1 MLYLKNIVKDYK
13 AGNISVRAL
22 NNITIE
28 FRRQEFV
35 SVLGPS
41 GCGKTTLLNIIGG
54 LDKCTSGDFL
64 IENQDTKTYK
74 DSEWDHYRN
83 DKIGFVFQSFNLIQ
97 HLSVWKNVELALTLS
112 GISKIK
118 SKIRVAD
125 ALERVGLLDQKDKK
139 PNQLSG
145 GQMQRVAIARALV
158 NNPEIILAD
167 EPTGA
172 LDSVTSKQILDIL
185 KEISLERLVVMVTH
199 NQEFANQYSTR
210 IINLKDGCI
219 VSDSNPFAAEKN
231 KEKATKKAKT
241 SMPIVTALAL
251 SFLNLKSKIA
261 RTMLTIIAGSI
272 GIVAIGLVLSVSN
285 GMTKYINDVQ
295 RVALGDYPINITS
308 SVITS
313 PEVSIYSKLKEFPEE
328 KMITVVRGNTQ
339 YEHFNAIEDE
349 FFEYLQDMPSEWY
362 TLINYGTSINL
373 NLLYQDGI
381 AYQKVTDS
389 YFYEMTENV
398 DFVGEQYTVLE
409 GKIPQNANE
418 IALVVDSYN
427 CISAMLLY
435 YLGMSYENVETLTF
449 ADFMGKEFKLLDND
463 EYYVKMDNRYYA
475 KGKSYYADLYENAQ
489 TTLEIVGILRIE
501 PKATS
506 KLYSSGLLYTK
517 ALSELVYERSI
528 NSAIVKEQIAA
539 GINTNVFTGLPYED
553 IIGISSTQTKTYQYE
568 MNLVNL
574 NGMKKINRL
583 YIYTSTFSD
592 RGNIT
597 NYINAYQN
605 PESNVK
611 INTSDYTSRIT
622 NEFATFVLVLTKV
635 LIIFASISLVVSS
648 IMIAVITYISVIERT
663 KEIGIL
669 RSLGAR
675 KKDIS
680 RVFNAE
686 TAIIGF
692 AAGVLG
698 IIGVYALE
706 KPIDSLVKN
715 IITKNTSLTTG
726 LTTFDIVQTK
736 PEYLVLLLVGSI
748 VITILAGMIPAIIAS
763 YKSPVDALRNE

>member
-219 VSDSNPFAAEKN
+219 VSDSNPFAAETN
-231 KEKATKKAKT
+231 KEKEIKKAKT

-349 FFEYLQDMPSEWY
+349 F
-362 TLINYGTSINL
+362 L
-373 NLLYQDGI
+373 NIYKICRVNGI
-381 AYQKVTDS
+381 H
-389 YFYEMTENV
+389 
-398 DFVGEQYTVLE
+398 
-409 GKIPQNANE
+409 
-418 IALVVDSYN
+418 
-427 CISAMLLY
+427 
-435 YLGMSYENVETLTF
+435 
-449 ADFMGKEFKLLDND
+449 
-463 EYYVKMDNRYYA
+463 
-475 KGKSYYADLYENAQ
+475 
-489 TTLEIVGILRIE
+489 
-501 PKATS
+501 
-506 KLYSSGLLYTK
+506 
-517 ALSELVYERSI
+517 
-528 NSAIVKEQIAA
+528 
-539 GINTNVFTGLPYED
+539 
-553 IIGISSTQTKTYQYE
+553 
-568 MNLVNL
+568 
-574 NGMKKINRL
+574 
-583 YIYTSTFSD
+583 
-592 RGNIT
+592 
-597 NYINAYQN
+597 
-605 PESNVK
+605 
-611 INTSDYTSRIT
+611 
-622 NEFATFVLVLTKV
+622 
-635 LIIFASISLVVSS
+635 
-648 IMIAVITYISVIERT
+648 
-663 KEIGIL
+663 
-669 RSLGAR
+669 
-675 KKDIS
+675 
-680 RVFNAE
+680 
-686 TAIIGF
+686 
-692 AAGVLG
+692 
-698 IIGVYALE
+698 
-706 KPIDSLVKN
+706 
-715 IITKNTSLTTG
+715 
-726 LTTFDIVQTK
+726 
-736 PEYLVLLLVGSI
+736 
-748 VITILAGMIPAIIAS
+748 
-763 YKSPVDALRNE
+763 

>member
-1 MLYLKNIVKDYK
+1 MLYLKNIIKDYK
-13 AGNISVRAL
+13 TGNISTRAL
-22 NNITIE
+22 NNITIH
-28 FRRQEFV
+28 FRKQEFV
-35 SVLGPS
+35 CVLGPS

-54 LDKCTSGDFL
+54 LDKNTSGDFF
-64 IENQDTKTYK
+64 IENQNTKTYK
-74 DSEWDHYRN
+74 DSDWDNYRN
-83 DKIGFVFQSFNLIQ
+83 DKVGFVFQSFNLIQ
-97 HLSVWKNVELALTLS
+97 HLSIWKNVELALTLS
-112 GISKIK
+112 GVSKAK
-118 SKIRVAD
+118 SKERVSEV
-125 ALERVGLLDQKDKK
+125 LERVGLTDQKDKK

-172 LDSVTSKQILDIL
+172 LDSITSEQILDIL
-185 KEISLERLVVMVTH
+185 KEISKERLVVMVTH
-199 NQEFANQYSTR
+199 NEEFANQYATR
-210 IINLKDGCI
+210 IVNLKDGHI
-219 VSDSNPFAAEKN
+219 VNDSDPF
-231 KEKATKKAKT
+231 EKAAKEEKEIKKAKT
-241 SMPIVTALAL
+241 SMPIMTALSL

-261 RTMLTIIAGSI
+261 RTLLTTLAGCI

-285 GMTKYINDVQ
+285 GMTAYIDDVQ
-295 RVALGDYPINITS
+295 RVALGDYPINVTS

-328 KMITVVRGNTQ
+328 DIITIVRGNTQ
-339 YEHFNAIEDE
+339 YEHYNAIEDE
-349 FFEYLQDMPSEWY
+349 FFHYLESMPSDWY
-362 TLINYGTSINL
+362 TLINYGTSVSL
-373 NLLYQDGI
+373 NLLYQDGL

-398 DFVGEQYTVLE
+398 DFIDEQYTILE
-409 GKIPQNANE
+409 GSIPQNANE

-449 ADFMGKEFKLLDND
+449 ADFIGKEFKLIDND
-463 EYYVKMDNRYYA
+463 NYYIKMDGRYYA
-475 KGKSYYADLYENAQ
+475 KGKSYYADLYHNAE
-489 TTLEIVGILRIE
+489 TTLSVVGILRIE
-501 PKATS
+501 PQATT

-517 ALSELVYERSI
+517 ALTELVYERSI
-528 NSAIVKEQIAA
+528 HSEIVKEQVEK
-539 GINTNVFTGLPYED
+539 GTDLNVFTGEPYED
-553 IIGISSTQTKTYQYE
+553 IIGITSTQTKTYQYE
-568 MNLVNL
+568 SNLVTL

-583 YIYTSTFSD
+583 YIYTSRFLD

-597 NYINAYQN
+597 KYINDYKN

-611 INTSDYTSRIT
+611 ISISDYTSRIT
-622 NEFATFVLVLTKV
+622 NEFATFVEVLTKV

-692 AAGVLG
+692 AAGILG
-698 IIGVYALE
+698 ILGVYILE
-706 KPIDSLVKN
+706 KPIDNLVKN
-715 IITKNTSLTTG
+715 IITQNTSLTTG
-726 LTTFDIVQTK
+726 LTAFDIVQTK
-736 PEYLVLLLVGSI
+736 LEYLLLLLIGSI
-748 VITILAGMIPAIIAS
+748 IITIIAGMVPAIIAA

>member
-1 MLYLKNIVKDYK
+1 MLYLKNIIKDYK
-13 AGNISVRAL
+13 IGNISTRAL
-22 NNITIE
+22 NNITIH
-28 FRRQEFV
+28 FRKQEFV
-35 SVLGPS
+35 CVLGPS

-54 LDKCTSGDFL
+54 LDKNTNGDFF
-64 IENQDTKTYK
+64 IENQNTKTYK
-74 DSEWDHYRN
+74 DSDWDSYRN
-83 DKIGFVFQSFNLIQ
+83 DKVGFVFQSFNLIQ
-97 HLSVWKNVELALTLS
+97 HLSIWKNVELALTLS
-112 GISKIK
+112 GISKAK
-118 SKIRVAD
+118 SKERVAEV
-125 ALERVGLLDQKDKK
+125 LERVGLTDQKDKK

-172 LDSVTSKQILDIL
+172 LDSITSEQILDIL
-185 KEISLERLVVMVTH
+185 KEISRERLVVMVTH
-199 NQEFANQYSTR
+199 NEEFANQYATR
-210 IINLKDGCI
+210 IVNLKDGHI
-219 VSDSNPFAAEKN
+219 VNDSNPFEKEL
-231 KEKATKKAKT
+231 KEEKEIKKAKT
-241 SMPIVTALAL
+241 SMPIMTALSL
-251 SFLNLKSKIA
+251 SFLNLKAKIT
-261 RTMLTIIAGSI
+261 RTLLTTLAGCI

-285 GMTKYINDVQ
+285 GMTAYIDDVQ
-295 RVALGDYPINITS
+295 RVALGDYPINVTS

-328 KMITVVRGNTQ
+328 DVITIVRGNTP
-339 YEHFNAIEDE
+339 YEHYNAIEDE
-349 FFEYLQDMPSEWY
+349 FFHYLEGMPSDWY

-373 NLLYQDGI
+373 NLLYQDGL

-398 DFVGEQYTVLE
+398 DFIDEQYTILE
-409 GKIPQNANE
+409 GSIPQNANE

-449 ADFMGKEFKLLDND
+449 ADFIGKEFKLIDND
-463 EYYVKMDNRYYA
+463 NYYVKMDGRYYA
-475 KGKSYYADLYENAQ
+475 KGKSYYADLYHNAE
-489 TTLEIVGILRIE
+489 TTLSVVGILRIE
-501 PKATS
+501 PQATT

-517 ALSELVYERSI
+517 ALTELVYERSI
-528 NSAIVKEQIAA
+528 HSEIVKEQVEK
-539 GINTNVFTGLPYED
+539 GTDLNVFTGEPYED
-553 IIGISSTQTKTYQYE
+553 IIGISSTQTKNYQYE
-568 MNLVNL
+568 SNLVTL

-583 YIYTSTFSD
+583 YIYTSRFSD

-597 NYINAYQN
+597 KYINDYKN
-605 PESNVK
+605 LESNVK
-611 INTSDYTSRIT
+611 IGISDYTSRIT
-622 NEFATFVLVLTKV
+622 NEFATFVEVLTKV

-692 AAGVLG
+692 AAGILG
-698 IIGVYALE
+698 ILGVYILE
-706 KPIDSLVKN
+706 NPIDNLVKN
-715 IITKNTSLTTG
+715 IITQNTSLTTG
-726 LTTFDIVQTK
+726 LTAFDIVQTK
-736 PEYLVLLLVGSI
+736 PEYLILLLIGSI
-748 VITILAGMIPAIIAS
+748 VITIIAGMIPAIIAA